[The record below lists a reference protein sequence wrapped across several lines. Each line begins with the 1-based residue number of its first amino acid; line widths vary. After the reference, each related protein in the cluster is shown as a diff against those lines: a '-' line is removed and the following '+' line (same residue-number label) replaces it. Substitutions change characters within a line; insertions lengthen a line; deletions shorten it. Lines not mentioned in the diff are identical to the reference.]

1 MKHGL
6 PHKCVHLKFRAGK
19 NLGSHN
25 FLWKTPGGVSE
36 TDSDVMQMNSDVIQ
50 NLSKDL
56 PEYHTR
62 AMRRAFMSKNTF
74 TSL

>member
-19 NLGSHN
+19 NVGSHN
-25 FLWKTPGGVSE
+25 FQWKTSGGVSE

-62 AMRRAFMSKNTF
+62 AMRRAFMSKDTF